1 MWVVKLG
8 GSLQALPHLKN
19 FVISLADHGVGKII
33 IVPGGGMF
41 AEAVRNQQH
50 LSGFNDTFAHELALR
65 ATEIFGTILC
75 DFDNRLTAVNDL
87 EEVSTWTES
96 RIPVWFPCDTVLQ
109 QPEIEK
115 SWRIT
120 SDSLSLWLAIRLRI
134 TNLLLVKSTYPDNK
148 DYTALNLVNAGM
160 LDESFQSFL
169 SQSEIQPRWCHH
181 QQLEIFNRIL
191 NMNTG
196 HESLPLITS

>member
-8 GSLQALPHLKN
+8 GSLQALPHLKD

-41 AEAVRNQQH
+41 AEAVRKQQCM
-50 LSGFNDTFAHELALR
+50 SGFNDSFAHELALR

-75 DFDNRLTAVNDL
+75 GFDNRLTAVSDPD
-87 EEVSTWTES
+87 EFTTWTGS

-109 QPEIEK
+109 QPDIEK

-120 SDSLSLWLAIRLRI
+120 SDSLSLWLAIRLNIR
-134 TNLLLVKSTYPDNK
+134 NLLLVKSTFPDNN
-148 DYTALNLVNAGM
+148 DYSVLNLVNAGM
-160 LDESFQSFL
+160 LDESFRLFL
-169 SQSEIQPRWCHH
+169 SKTGILPRWCHH

-191 NMNTG
+191 DQNKWD
-196 HESLPLITS
+196 ESLPLITD